1 MGSRHFFSVL
11 GIVVGLFALI
21 SISPVLADPPKILT
35 FGIAPQQSP
44 STLVRIWGPI
54 LREVGDEAGVKLVF
68 KTAPD
73 VSTFEKRLMKGE
85 YDIAYMNPYHYIE
98 AHKKQGYLPLLHAR
112 DRQLRGILVTRRDAP
127 YHAIADL
134 SGQALAFPAPAA
146 FAASILVRAEFARQ
160 QVPITPKYVASHDSV
175 YLDVA
180 RGLFPAGGGIM
191 RTFNALSPTIR
202 DQLHVIYVSRG
213 YTPHA
218 IAILPDIPAETAAR
232 IQAAFISL
240 DKSTQG
246 RQLLAPMEIKG
257 WVAAQDSDWD
267 DVRDLCK
274 VLSIKLFDH

>member
-1 MGSRHFFSVL
+1 MTWQRFLSVHGL
-11 GIVVGLFALI
+11 AVWLFAQLAV
-21 SISPVLADPPKILT
+21 SPVFADAQKVLT

-54 LREVGDEAGVKLVF
+54 LREVGEEAGVKLVF

-112 DRQLRGILVTRRDAP
+112 DRQLRGILVTRRDAS
-127 YHAIADL
+127 YHSVADL
-134 SGQALAFPAPAA
+134 SGQTLAFPGPAA
-146 FAASILVRAEFARQ
+146 FAASLLVQEEFARQ

-180 RGLFPAGGGIM
+180 KGLFPAGGGIM
-191 RTFNALSPTIR
+191 RTFNALSPTVR
-202 DQLHVIYVSRG
+202 DQLHVIYVSQG
-213 YTPHA
+213 CTPHA

-232 IQAAFISL
+232 IQAAFIGL
-240 DKSTQG
+240 DKSEQG

-257 WVAAQDSDWD
+257 WMVAKDTDWD
-267 DVRDLCK
+267 DVRGLLQGVVC
-274 VLSIKLFDH
+274 

>member
-1 MGSRHFFSVL
+1 MTWQRFLSVHGL
-11 GIVVGLFALI
+11 AVWLFAQLAV
-21 SISPVLADPPKILT
+21 SPVFADAQKVLT
-35 FGIAPQQSP
+35 FGIVPQQSP
-44 STLVRIWGPI
+44 TRLVQIWAPI

-73 VSTFEKRLMKGE
+73 ISTFEKRLMKGE

-98 AHKKQGYLPLLHAR
+98 AHRKQGYLPLLHAR
-112 DRQLRGILVTRRDAP
+112 DRQLHGILVTRRDAP
-127 YHAIADL
+127 YHTIADL
-134 SGQALAFPAPAA
+134 SGQTLAFPAPDA
-146 FAASILVRAEFARQ
+146 FGASILVRAEFTRLN
-160 QVPITPKYVASHDSV
+160 VPITPKYVASHDSV

-180 RGLFPAGGGIM
+180 KGLFPAGGGIM
-191 RTFNALSPTIR
+191 RTFNALNPAIR

-218 IAILPDIPAETAAR
+218 IAILPGIPTETAAR

-246 RQLLAPMEIKG
+246 QQLLAAMDIKG

-267 DVRDLCK
+267 DVR

>member
-1 MGSRHFFSVL
+1 MTWQRFLSVHGL
-11 GIVVGLFALI
+11 AAWLFAQLAV
-21 SISPVLADPPKILT
+21 SPVFADAQKVLT

-112 DRQLRGILVTRRDAP
+112 DRQLRGILVTRRDAS
-127 YHAIADL
+127 YHSVADL
-134 SGQALAFPAPAA
+134 SGQTLAFPAPDA
-146 FAASILVRAEFARQ
+146 FAASLLVQEEFARQ

-180 RGLFPAGGGIM
+180 KGLFPAGGGIM
-191 RTFNALSPTIR
+191 RTFNALNPTVR

-218 IAILPDIPAETAAR
+218 IAHLPGIPAETAAQ
-232 IQAAFISL
+232 IQSAFIRL
-240 DKSTQG
+240 DKSVQG
-246 RQLLAPMEIKG
+246 RQLLAPLEIKG
-257 WVAAQDSDWD
+257 WEAARDTDWD
-267 DVRDLCK
+267 DVRALCK
-274 VLSIKLFDH
+274 VLSIKSYDQ